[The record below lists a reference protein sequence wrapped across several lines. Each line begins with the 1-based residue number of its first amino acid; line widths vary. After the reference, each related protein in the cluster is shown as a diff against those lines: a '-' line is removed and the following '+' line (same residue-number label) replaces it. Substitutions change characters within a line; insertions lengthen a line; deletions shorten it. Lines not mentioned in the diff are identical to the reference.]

1 MYSPVHLII
10 RQQESIP
17 RAGLLDYADRARRR
31 RTLADLP
38 PLHTLSNR
46 EWLSALDAEDDFPP
60 LDDDP
65 AADWQIGRF
74 GAAAALDYFGGLDA
88 TGSEDHE

>member
-1 MYSPVHLII
+1 MDAALRLSAQRI
-10 RQQESIP
+10 RDDHISIYD
-17 RAGLLDYADRARRR
+17 DYDDRARRR

-38 PLHTLSNR
+38 PLHRLSNR
-46 EWLSALDAEDDFPP
+46 EWLAALDAAADFPP

-65 AADWQIGRF
+65 ADELAG
-74 GAAAALDYFGGLDA
+74 FGGMDA